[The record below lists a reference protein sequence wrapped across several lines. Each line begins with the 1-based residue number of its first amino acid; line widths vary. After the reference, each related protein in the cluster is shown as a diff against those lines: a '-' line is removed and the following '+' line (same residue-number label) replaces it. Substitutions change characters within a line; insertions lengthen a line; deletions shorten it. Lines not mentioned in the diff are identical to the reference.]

1 MGRQMQRGDV
11 VWLDLDPACGSEQ
24 AGRRPG
30 VVMTRDAINRHSPV
44 VVILPLT
51 TYRGQRLYPSD
62 VLVQAPEGGLSR
74 DSVAMA
80 LQIRVA
86 DQERLGAPLGRL
98 EPETIRRI
106 EDAIL
111 QVLDIDR

>member
-1 MGRQMQRGDV
+1 MQRGDV
-11 VWLDLDPACGSEQ
+11 VWLDLDPAQGSEQ

-30 VVMTRDAINRHSPV
+30 VVMTRDTINRHSPV
-44 VVILPLT
+44 IVAVPLT
-51 TYRGQRLYPSD
+51 TYRGQHLYPSD
-62 VLVQAPEGGLSR
+62 VLVKSPEGGLTR

-86 DQERLGAPLGRL
+86 DKGRIGMPLGRL
-98 EPETIRRI
+98 EPETIRGI
-106 EDAIL
+106 ENAIL

>member
-1 MGRQMQRGDV
+1 MKRGDV
-11 VWLDLDPACGSEQ
+11 VWLDLDPARGSEQ

-30 VVMTRDAINRHSPV
+30 VILTREAINRFSPV
-44 VVILPLT
+44 VIAIPLT

-62 VLVQAPEGGLSR
+62 VLVKAPEGGLAQ

-86 DQERLGAPLGRL
+86 DKDRLSEPIGRL
-98 EPETIRRI
+98 EAETIRGI

-111 QVLDIDR
+111 QVLDIER